1 MAGQHGHAF
10 ERVARLGLV
19 RVDRSED
26 QAVDVVGA
34 EAREALGDVGLGTDQ
49 RDGVDHLVGKG
60 LEGAFLVAGLEL
72 RLDVIGP
79 DGKDAVEP
87 GQNLIAVSRG
97 IHDFVEFNQFLC
109 DGVVAGYI
117 STPLDDGECEIIN
130 VSYNGDELTFGEIER
145 HQIGASAF
153 YATYD
158 HIRKCMHRICVT
170 VDDSNSI
177 IVKDI
182 EGYFDVKVERTVNY
196 SDIAVYNGRLILFS
210 NDGYQHIFDN
220 GSESVVASGNL
231 ESLRYVVVY
240 GHIAIYFAS
249 EHDVYAERIE
259 AYDMRNGDTFAI
271 GLADDR
277 MARSMLIE
285 IV

>member
-1 MAGQHGHAF
+1 MHVYTNYNDEFYLQEFGSQTAARIPILAG
-10 ERVARLGLV
+10 
-19 RVDRSED
+19 
-26 QAVDVVGA
+26 
-34 EAREALGDVGLGTDQ
+34 RELLSNQSWFKFPNAY
-49 RDGVDHLVGKG
+49 HNIS
-60 LEGAFLVAGLEL
+60 L
-72 RLDVIGP
+72 RGYSPP
-79 DGKDAVEP
+79 DLCETIIDAVTFDIVKKYHP
-87 GQNLIAVSRG
+87 IRG
-97 IHDFVEFNQFLC
+97 IYDSRINWALSRLSMTVC